1 MSEHYNYSHEDIT
14 EVIDEITVVIM
25 EGLLIWM
32 DMTERL
38 IEDSVHDEDCDGKCS
53 TGAVD
58 DIIKVNRDHLDRV
71 VESFRT
77 ALIEISDIKDKLTS
91 DASKEID
98 NEQ

>member
-1 MSEHYNYSHEDIT
+1 MSEHYDYSHEDIVDVVDDI
-14 EVIDEITVVIM
+14 EVVIM

-38 IEDSVHDEDCDGKCS
+38 IEDSVHDTDCDGKCS
-53 TGAVD
+53 TGVVD
-58 DIIKVNRDHLDRV
+58 AIIKVNRDHLDRV

-77 ALIEISDIKDKLTS
+77 ALIEIVTIKDELTS

-98 NEQ
+98 ND